1 MKILDNA
8 EQALAGSNLNSYP
21 GNKGG
26 SGVAERIIRQMPE
39 HPFYIEGF
47 AGSAVVFRRKRPASH
62 SILIDASP
70 VVCEALRSFTAGLTG
85 VDVVNDSFLDWMG
98 SYRWNLTP
106 TTLVYLDPPYL
117 RSSRSCYLYDFEF
130 GSAEQHTLL
139 LELSLKLPCKVMIS
153 GYQSALYKKLLKD
166 WRTVEIP
173 TMTRGGKRTEVVWCN
188 FDPPELLHDS
198 RFAGADYRE
207 RENIKRRN
215 KRWAAKFQKMS
226 RRERQA
232 VAAALALVDRPAVEL
247 ALRSGSAIPPVAGGA
262 R

>member
-1 MKILDNA
+1 MKKLENPGPALASSILD
-8 EQALAGSNLNSYP
+8 SYP

-62 SILIDASP
+62 SILVDASP
-70 VVCEALRSFTAGLTG
+70 VVCEALRGYTADHAG
-85 VDVVNDSFLDWMG
+85 VDVVNDSFLDWMN

-106 TTLVYLDPPYL
+106 STLLYLDPPYL
-117 RSSRSCYLYDFEF
+117 RSTRTCLLYDFEF

-139 LELSLKLPCKVMIS
+139 LELAAKLPCKVMIS
-153 GYQSALYKKLLKD
+153 CYQSPLYKKLLKG

-173 TMTRGGKRTEVVWCN
+173 TMTRGGKRTEVVYCN
-188 FDPPELLHDS
+188 FDPPELLHDP

-207 RENIKRRN
+207 RENIKRKK
-215 KRWAAKFQKMS
+215 KRWAAKFQKMG
-226 RRERQA
+226 RPERQA

-247 ALRSGSAIPPVAGGA
+247 ALRSGANPAPPA
-262 R
+262 

>member
-1 MKILDNA
+1 MKVPENLDKS
-8 EQALAGSNLNSYP
+8 LAGSILDCYP

-62 SILIDASP
+62 SILVDASP
-70 VVCEALRSFTAGLTG
+70 DVCTALRGYTADVGG

-106 TTLVYLDPPYL
+106 NTLVYLDPPYL
-117 RSSRSCYLYDFEF
+117 RSTRTCLLYDFEF

-139 LELSLKLPCKVMIS
+139 LQLSLKLPCKVMIS
-153 GYQSALYKKLLKD
+153 GYASPLYKKLLKT
-166 WRTVEIP
+166 WRTVDIP

-207 RENIKRRN
+207 RENISRKK
-215 KRWAAKFQKMS
+215 KRWAAKFAKMS
-226 RRERQA
+226 RPERQA
-232 VAAALALVDRPAVEL
+232 IVAALAGCDRAAVEM
-247 ALRSGSAIPPVAGGA
+247 ALRSSPATKEV
-262 R
+262 